1 MTVRETIVEETL
13 SSAAAIVTVFQTT
26 KLKKRGKEKTFI
38 GPGRIGFEENMKRK
52 SGGTRKNK
60 NGGGRVHS
68 FERYKR
74 RVSTILSFSLV
85 VSSQIL
91 STLQQSSSAATS
103 LHYSF
108 LFFFQLFIRL
118 GPLCTCRGERTRHAQ
133 TGRLGIWLKETLEGD
148 ENRKLKGEI
157 NNKNKEG
164 GENIY
169 TTIGSFPLRRRH
181 FLCSPALPF
190 HSVSAFR
197 RRPHLGFLTFFSFF
211 FFFFFIVIWLFSQH
225 LGTWRSF
232 CTVFL
237 CLCLWVLEVAD
248 NFCFICRIT

>member
-1 MTVRETIVEETL
+1 MALKILSAMLMKCDARWHKRRQAAETVTEEPKKKRSRLGDMTVRETIVEETL

-108 LFFFQLFIRL
+108 FLLFIRL
-118 GPLCTCRGERTRHAQ
+118 EPLCTCRGRA
-133 TGRLGIWLKETLEGD
+133 
-148 ENRKLKGEI
+148 
-157 NNKNKEG
+157 
-164 GENIY
+164 
-169 TTIGSFPLRRRH
+169 
-181 FLCSPALPF
+181 
-190 HSVSAFR
+190 
-197 RRPHLGFLTFFSFF
+197 
-211 FFFFFIVIWLFSQH
+211 
-225 LGTWRSF
+225 
-232 CTVFL
+232 
-237 CLCLWVLEVAD
+237 
-248 NFCFICRIT
+248 